1 MAKTGMDRLNELKP
15 QIYKCIHCK
24 ACRFAYSGEPS
35 RKGIG
40 EHTGKTGKTILY
52 EGMVDACPAG
62 IEYGWEAFWNAGKV
76 WIARSILNGDL
87 EFTDEVRDVLMPCIT
102 CGQCSAQCEN
112 KIPTVDIIEALRAAL
127 VESGVPMIDKHQLV
141 DKLVKELNNPYGG
154 KAEERFKWA
163 KDAGLGKFID
173 NKDAKIA
180 YYVGC
185 TASYRQVEVAIA
197 TAKLFE
203 QLGINF
209 TLLDDEVCCG
219 SPFFR
224 VGAVDTAQELMN
236 KNLET
241 FKNIEMVYF
250 SCAGCY
256 RTFTID
262 YPKWMVEG
270 QELPFK
276 TKHAFELVSSLIE
289 IPKRKKEIPKE
300 ILELEAKL
308 KEKPNDKYIQSQI
321 KSLKAELEEI
331 KDFKG
336 EIKFKPNKELKG
348 KVVTYHDPCHT
359 GRHFAIDM
367 EQEMIKNSKNLMFD
381 MRKIDRVIDEWFE
394 IPRIILRKLEED
406 VGIEFKE
413 MYRIK
418 LNSMC
423 CGAGG
428 GVRAGYPD
436 FSIRTASLRCDEA
449 NAVGADILTTE
460 CPFCWRNLTDANEQY
475 EHGMKV
481 MGVLQMIT
489 EYNLLD
495 IVEKPIESDFMQPSS
510 RLEL

>member
-1 MAKTGMDRLNELKP
+1 MAKTGMERLQELKSE
-15 QIYKCIHCK
+15 IFRCIHCK
-24 ACRFAYSGEPS
+24 ACRFAYSGEPD
-35 RKGIG
+35 REGIG
-40 EHTGKTGKTILY
+40 EFTGKQGTVLY

-62 IEYGWEAFWNAGKV
+62 IEYGWEAFWNAGKI

-87 EFTDEVRDVLMPCIT
+87 EFTEEVRDVLMPCIT

-112 KIPTVDIIEALRAAL
+112 KIPTVDIIESLRAAL
-127 VESGVPMIDKHQLV
+127 NEAGVPLIEKHALV
-141 DKLVKELNNPYGG
+141 NRLVKELNNPYGG
-154 KAEERFKWA
+154 NKDERMKWA
-163 KDAGLGKFID
+163 KDAGLEKYID

-197 TAKLFE
+197 TAKLFDL
-203 QLGINF
+203 LGMNF

-224 VGAVDTAQELMN
+224 IGAVDTAQDLMN
-236 KNLET
+236 TNLEN
-241 FKNIEMVYF
+241 FKQFDKLYF

-262 YPKWMVEG
+262 YPKWMPEG
-270 QELPFK
+270 EKLPFK
-276 TKHAFELVSSLIE
+276 TQHAFELISDLISIPKKKRE
-289 IPKRKKEIPKE
+289 IPGKIEELKKKLKAKPGKRVEAELKG
-300 ILELEAKL
+300 LEA
-308 KEKPNDKYIQSQI
+308 EY
-321 KSLKAELEEI
+321 ERI

-336 EIKFKPNKELKG
+336 EIQFKPNKELKG

-367 EQEMIKNSKNLMFD
+367 EQEMIKKSENLMFD
-381 MRKIDRVIDEWFE
+381 SRKIDKMIDEWFE
-394 IPRIILRKLEED
+394 IPRVILRKLEED
-406 VGIEFKE
+406 VGIKFIE

-436 FSIRTASLRCDEA
+436 FSLKTASLRCDEA
-449 NAVGADILTTE
+449 NAVGADFLTTE
-460 CPFCWRNLTDANEQY
+460 CPFCWRNLYDANEMY
-475 EHGMKV
+475 DHGMKV
-481 MGVLQMIT
+481 MGVLEMIST
-489 EYNLLD
+489 YNLLD
-495 IVEKPIESDFMQPSS
+495 IIEKPEF
-510 RLEL
+510 

>member
-1 MAKTGMDRLNELKP
+1 MAKTGMERLQELK
-15 QIYKCIHCK
+15 KDVFRCIHCK
-24 ACRFAYSGEPS
+24 ACRFAYSGEPD

-40 EHTGKTGKTILY
+40 EFTGKQGTVLY
-52 EGMVDACPAG
+52 EGMVDSCPAG
-62 IEYGWEAFWNAGKV
+62 IEYGWEAFWNAGKI

-87 EFTDEVRDVLMPCIT
+87 EFSEEVRDVLMPCIT

-112 KIPTVDIIEALRAAL
+112 KIPTVDIIESLRAAL
-127 VESGVPMIDKHQLV
+127 IESGVPMIEKHQLV
-141 DKLVKELNNPYGG
+141 NRLVKELNNPYGG
-154 KAEERFKWA
+154 AKDERMKWA
-163 KDAGLGKFID
+163 KDAGLSKYIN
-173 NKDAKIA
+173 NKDAKIG

-197 TAKLFE
+197 TAKLFDL
-203 QLGINF
+203 LGMNF

-224 VGAVDTAQELMN
+224 IGAVDTAQELMN
-236 KNLET
+236 TNLEN
-241 FKNIEMVYF
+241 FKHLDKLYF

-262 YPKWMVEG
+262 YPKWMPEG
-270 QELPFK
+270 EELPFK
-276 TKHAFELVSSLIE
+276 TQHAFELISDLISV
-289 IPKRKKEIPKE
+289 PKKKKELPGKIDE
-300 ILELEAKL
+300 IKKKLKAKPDKRLEAEL
-308 KEKPNDKYIQSQI
+308 KGLE
-321 KSLKAELEEI
+321 AEYERI

-367 EQEMIKNSKNLMFD
+367 EQNMIKKSENLMFD
-381 MRKIDRVIDEWFE
+381 MRKIDKMIEDWFD

-406 VGIEFKE
+406 VGIKFTE

-418 LNSMC
+418 MNSMC

-449 NAVGADILTTE
+449 NAIGADFLTTE
-460 CPFCWRNLTDANEQY
+460 CPFCWRNLYDANEMY

-481 MGVLQMIT
+481 MGVLEMISK
-489 EYNLLD
+489 YDLLD
-495 IVEKPIESDFMQPSS
+495 IIEKPEF
-510 RLEL
+510 

>member
-1 MAKTGMDRLNELKP
+1 MSKTGMKRLEELRKD
-15 QIYKCIHCK
+15 IYKCIHCK
-24 ACRFAYSGEPS
+24 ACRFAYSGEPD
-35 RKGIG
+35 REGIG
-40 EHTGKTGKTILY
+40 EHAGKQGTVLY

-62 IEYGWEAFWNAGKV
+62 IEYGWEAFWNAGKI
-76 WIARSILNGDL
+76 WIARSILSGDL
-87 EFTDEVRDVLMPCIT
+87 ELTEEVRDVIMPCIT

-112 KIPTVDIIEALRAAL
+112 KIRTVDIIEALRAACL
-127 VESGVPMIDKHQLV
+127 ESGVPMIEKHELV
-141 DKLVKELNNPYGG
+141 DRLVKELNNPYGG

-163 KDAGLGKFID
+163 KDAGLEKFID
-173 NKDAKIA
+173 NKDAKIG

-203 QLGINF
+203 LLGMNF
-209 TLLDDEVCCG
+209 TIITDEVCCG

-224 VGAVDTAQELMN
+224 IGAVDTAQELMN
-236 KNLET
+236 KNLEA

-262 YPKWMVEG
+262 YPKWMAEG
-270 QELPFK
+270 EKLPFK
-276 TKHAFELVSSLIE
+276 TQHAFELVARLIQQ
-289 IPKRKKEIPKE
+289 
-300 ILELEAKL
+300 
-308 KEKPNDKYIQSQI
+308 EK
-321 KSLKAELEEI
+321 
-331 KDFKG
+331 
-336 EIKFKPNKELKG
+336 IKFKPNKELKS

-359 GRHFAIDM
+359 GRHFAVDM
-367 EQEMIKNSKNLMFD
+367 EQDMIEESKNLLID
-381 MRKIDRVIDEWFE
+381 SRKIKKAIEEWYEVPRV
-394 IPRIILRKLEED
+394 ILRKLEED
-406 VGIEFKE
+406 VGVVFKE

-418 LNSMC
+418 LDSMC

-436 FSIRTASLRCDEA
+436 FSLRTASLRCDEA

-460 CPFCWRNLTDANEQY
+460 CPFCWRNLTDANELY
-475 EHGMKV
+475 NHGMVV

-495 IVEKPIESDFMQPSS
+495 IIEKPTEEDFLIPSI
-510 RLEL
+510 REMKEEKPKK

>member
-1 MAKTGMDRLNELKP
+1 MAKTGMERLQELKKE
-15 QIYKCIHCK
+15 IFKCIHCK
-24 ACRFAYSGEPS
+24 ACKFAYSGEPD
-35 RKGIG
+35 REGIG
-40 EHTGKTGKTILY
+40 EFAGKQGTLLY

-62 IEYGWEAFWNAGKV
+62 IEYGWEAFWNAGKI
-76 WIARSILNGDL
+76 WIARSILTGDL
-87 EFTDEVRDVLMPCIT
+87 EFTEEVRDVLMPCIT
-102 CGQCSAQCEN
+102 CGQCSAQCDN
-112 KIPTVDIIEALRAAL
+112 KIPTVDIIESLRAAC
-127 VESGVPMIDKHQLV
+127 VEAGIPMIDKHQLV

-154 KAEERFKWA
+154 AANERLKWA
-163 KDAGLGKFID
+163 KDAGLEKFID

-203 QLGINF
+203 ALGMNF
-209 TLLDDEVCCG
+209 TLVEDEVCCG

-224 VGAVDTAQELMN
+224 VGAVDTAQELMK
-236 KNLET
+236 KNLEA
-241 FKNIEMVYF
+241 FKNVEKVFF

-262 YPKWMVEG
+262 YPKWMDASEG
-270 QELPFK
+270 EAKPKLSFK
-276 TKHAFELVSSLIE
+276 TQHAFELV
-289 IPKRKKEIPKE
+289 
-300 ILELEAKL
+300 AKL
-308 KEKPNDKYIQSQI
+308 IQDG
-321 KSLKAELEEI
+321 K
-331 KDFKG
+331 
-336 EIKFKPNKELKG
+336 IKFKPNKQLKG

-359 GRHFAIDM
+359 GRHFAVDM
-367 EQEMIKNSKNLMFD
+367 EQEMIKESKNLLFD
-381 MRKIDRVIDEWFE
+381 SRKIKEAIDEWFD
-394 IPRIILRKLEED
+394 IPRVILRKLEED
-406 VGIEFKE
+406 VGIVFKE

-436 FSIRTASLRCDEA
+436 FSIKTASLRCDEA

-460 CPFCWRNLTDANEQY
+460 CPFCWRNLSDANEMY
-475 EHGMKV
+475 DHGMIV

-495 IVEKPIESDFMQPSS
+495 LIEKPTEKDF
-510 RLEL
+510 LA

>member
-1 MAKTGMDRLNELKP
+1 MAKTGMERLQELKGE
-15 QIYKCIHCK
+15 IFRCIHCK
-24 ACRFAYSGEPS
+24 ACRFAYSGEPDK
-35 RKGIG
+35 KGIG
-40 EHTGKTGKTILY
+40 EFTGKQGTVLY

-62 IEYGWEAFWNAGKV
+62 IEYGWEAFWNAGKI

-87 EFTDEVRDVLMPCIT
+87 EFSDEVRDVIMPCIT

-112 KIPTVDIIEALRAAL
+112 KVPTVDIIESLRAACI
-127 VESGVPMIDKHQLV
+127 EAGVPMIEKHQLV
-141 DKLVKELNNPYGG
+141 NRLVKELNNPYGG
-154 KAEERFKWA
+154 KKDERMKWA
-163 KDAGLGKFID
+163 RDAGLGKYIN
-173 NKDAKIA
+173 NKDAKIG

-197 TAKLFE
+197 TAKLFD
-203 QLGINF
+203 QLGMNF

-224 VGAVDTAQELMN
+224 IGAVDTAQELM
-236 KNLET
+236 KTNLEN
-241 FKNIEMVYF
+241 FKHLDKLYF

-262 YPKWMVEG
+262 YPKWMAEG
-270 QELPFK
+270 EKLPFK
-276 TKHAFELVSSLIE
+276 TQHAFELISDLISV
-289 IPKRKKEIPKE
+289 PKKKKELPGKIDELKKKLKAKPDRR
-300 ILELEAKL
+300 LEAEL
-308 KEKPNDKYIQSQI
+308 KGLE
-321 KSLKAELEEI
+321 AEYAKI

-359 GRHFAIDM
+359 GRHFALDM
-367 EQEMIKNSKNLMFD
+367 EQAMIKKSTNLMFD
-381 MRKIDRVIDEWFE
+381 MRTINKMIEDWFE
-394 IPRIILRKLEED
+394 IPRVILRKLEED
-406 VGIEFKE
+406 VGIKFVE

-436 FSIRTASLRCDEA
+436 FSLRTASLRCDEA

-460 CPFCWRNLTDANEQY
+460 CPFCWRNLYDANEMY
-475 EHGMKV
+475 DHGMKV
-481 MGVLQMIT
+481 MGVLEMISK
-489 EYNLLD
+489 YDLLE
-495 IVEKPIESDFMQPSS
+495 IIEKPEF
-510 RLEL
+510 

>member
-1 MAKTGMDRLNELKP
+1 MAKTGMERLEELKP

-24 ACRFAYSGEPS
+24 ACRFAYSGEPD
-35 RKGIG
+35 REGIG
-40 EHTGKTGKTILY
+40 EFTGKQGTVLY

-76 WIARSILNGDL
+76 WIARSILSGDL
-87 EFTDEVRDVLMPCIT
+87 EFTEEVRDVLMPCIT

-127 VESGVPMIDKHQLV
+127 IESGVEMIDKHQLV

-154 KAEERFKWA
+154 KAAERFKWA
-163 KDAGLGKFID
+163 KDAGLGKYIN
-173 NKDAKIA
+173 NKEAKIG
-180 YYVGC
+180 YFVGC
-185 TASYRQVEVAIA
+185 TASYRQIEVAIA

-203 QLGINF
+203 KLGMNF
-209 TLLDDEVCCG
+209 TLVGDEVCCG

-224 VGAVDTAQELMN
+224 VGAVETAQELMN
-236 KNLET
+236 KNLKA
-241 FKNIEMVYF
+241 FKDLEMVYF

-256 RTFTID
+256 RTITID
-262 YPKWMVEG
+262 YPKWIAEDI
-270 QELPFK
+270 EYPFK
-276 TKHAFELVSSLIE
+276 TKHAFELVADLITE
-289 IPKRKKEIPKE
+289 N
-300 ILELEAKL
+300 KL
-308 KEKPNDKYIQSQI
+308 
-321 KSLKAELEEI
+321 
-331 KDFKG
+331 
-336 EIKFKPNKELKG
+336 KFKPNKELKG

-367 EQEMIKNSKNLMFD
+367 EQDLIDKSTNLMFD
-381 MRKIDRVIDEWFE
+381 MRKINKIIDEWFE
-394 IPRIILRKLEED
+394 IPRIILNKLQED

-460 CPFCWRNLTDANEQY
+460 CPFCWRNLSDANEQY

-481 MGVLQMIT
+481 MGVLQLIT
-489 EYNLLD
+489 EYDLIDLA
-495 IVEKPIESDFMQPSS
+495 EKPKESDFLKGSI
-510 RLEL
+510 RELHL

>member
-1 MAKTGMDRLNELKP
+1 MAKTGMDRLQELKGE
-15 QIYKCIHCK
+15 IFRCIHCK
-24 ACRFAYSGEPS
+24 ACRFAYSGEPD
-35 RKGIG
+35 REGIG
-40 EHTGKTGKTILY
+40 EYTGKQGTILY

-62 IEYGWEAFWNAGKV
+62 IEYGWEAFWNAGKI

-87 EFTDEVRDVLMPCIT
+87 EFSEEVRDVLMPCIT

-112 KIPTVDIIEALRAAL
+112 KIPTVDIIESLRAAL
-127 VESGVPMIDKHQLV
+127 VESGVPMIEKHQLV
-141 DKLVKELNNPYGG
+141 DRLVKELNNPYGG
-154 KAEERFKWA
+154 NKDERMKWA
-163 KDAGLGKFID
+163 KDAGLEKYIN
-173 NKDAKIA
+173 NKDAKIG

-197 TAKLFE
+197 TAKLFD
-203 QLGINF
+203 QLGMNF

-224 VGAVDTAQELMN
+224 IGAVETAQELMN
-236 KNLET
+236 TNLRN
-241 FKNIEMVYF
+241 FKHLEKLYF

-262 YPKWMVEG
+262 YPKWMPEG
-270 QELPFK
+270 EKLPFK
-276 TKHAFELVSSLIE
+276 TQHAFELISDLIS
-289 IPKRKKEIPKE
+289 IPKKKRELPVKIDDLKKKLKTKPDRR
-300 ILELEAKL
+300 LEAEL
-308 KEKPNDKYIQSQI
+308 KGLEAEYEK
-321 KSLKAELEEI
+321 I

-367 EQEMIKNSKNLMFD
+367 EQEMIKKSKNLMFD
-381 MRKIDRVIDEWFE
+381 KRKIDKMIEDWFE

-406 VGIEFKE
+406 VGIKFVE

-436 FSIRTASLRCDEA
+436 FSLRTASLRCDEA

-460 CPFCWRNLTDANEQY
+460 CPFCWRNLFDANEMY
-475 EHGMKV
+475 EHGLKV
-481 MGVLQMIT
+481 MGVLEMISK
-489 EYNLLD
+489 YNLLE
-495 IVEKPIESDFMQPSS
+495 IIEKPEF
-510 RLEL
+510 